1 MGKRKHRDPAEREA
15 REARRAER
23 ADRSIQR
30 KVNEIAAAEY
40 AARLH
45 HELNMAGIADEDL
58 VSLEA
63 EGFVGKHVHVIG
75 TPEHWPTVNTYDNP
89 VTPLD
94 ENGSHDPTTSTG

>member
-30 KVNEIAAAEY
+30 KVDEIAAAEY
-40 AARLH
+40 ASRLH

-58 VSLEA
+58 VSLNA
-63 EGFVGKHVHVIG
+63 EGFVGKHAHVTGELVIS
-75 TPEHWPTVNTYDNP
+75 
-89 VTPLD
+89 VTPPD
-94 ENGSHDPTTSTG
+94 ENEEHDPTTTTG